1 MFTNISISNSMLIGF
16 DPQKSNFKILLTKSP
31 PPPPPILQ
39 MFCDVTNY
47 VHNEI
52 KVELMSR
59 GHPGSRQCRYG
70 HVETARCSE
79 TGQSDASSAPSSP
92 L

>member
-1 MFTNISISNSMLIGF
+1 MLTGF
-16 DPQKSNFKILLTKSP
+16 DPQKSNFKILLTKSAP
-31 PPPPPILQ
+31 PVLQ
-39 MFCDVTNY
+39 IFCDVTNY

-59 GHPGSRQCRYG
+59 DHPGSRQCRYG